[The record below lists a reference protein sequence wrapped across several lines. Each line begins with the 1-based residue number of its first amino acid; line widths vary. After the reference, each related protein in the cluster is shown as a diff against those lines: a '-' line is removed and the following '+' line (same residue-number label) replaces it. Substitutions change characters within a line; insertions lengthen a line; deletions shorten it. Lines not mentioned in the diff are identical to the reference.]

1 MNILDTDEHQ
11 DECSDREVT
20 LTSTPARKLIKLT
33 AVDPNKLAG
42 FSIQEMSCEENSNCS
57 SNFSSVQLP
66 ITPINKV
73 VKLSSETN
81 RYSPRMDGRGDS
93 PFGALMAIETGSQR
107 ISSNKKTHVAE
118 GDDCIL
124 VTSKSVEREGINID
138 KSFNNSSVKLPKT
151 PIKEVMKLSTEINSC
166 SLGIDGKGDS
176 PAVNRS
182 TLAIAD
188 VKTSVNKKTKYE
200 GNEIDAKSNMNKSA
214 DSDAFSMD
222 ESFSNLSTKIPK
234 TPIGKSLQ
242 QFNEIDRRSP
252 GINGINLS
260 PSSTVRF

>member
-1 MNILDTDEHQ
+1 M
-11 DECSDREVT
+11 
-20 LTSTPARKLIKLT
+20 
-33 AVDPNKLAG
+33 
-42 FSIQEMSCEENSNCS
+42 
-57 SNFSSVQLP
+57 
-66 ITPINKV
+66 
-73 VKLSSETN
+73 VK
-81 RYSPRMDGRGDS
+81 
-93 PFGALMAIETGSQR
+93 
-107 ISSNKKTHVAE
+107 
-118 GDDCIL
+118 
-124 VTSKSVEREGINID
+124 SKSVEREGINID
-138 KSFNNSSVKLPKT
+138 KSFNNLSVKLPKT

-188 VKTSVNKKTKYE
+188 VKTPINKKTKYE

-222 ESFSNLSTKIPK
+222 ESFSNLSTKIPS

-252 GINGINLS
+252 GINRINLS
-260 PSSTVRF
+260 PSRNRSTVDVKSPTNEKSFEKKNDTPPVMNNTADSDAFSMDGSFNM